1 MSSKKIEIS
10 EITFLWATSRPR
22 LASKVTPSPHPGQGA
37 YTGTLW
43 DPLAKIAPGQVAG
56 NSNLK
61 FGVRPRP
68 LIDKSRPSGTS
79 ACTPS
84 HIRSR
89 QMSRAVSLGFPW
101 GSNVPDFELGYYG
114 FRVGLLAENSPK
126 PWVRPIPPSHAS
138 PAPAQRQPRGAWCRF
153 SVTPRR
159 QDTKRRANCK
169 LILVVVKARSG
180 CS

>member
-1 MSSKKIEIS
+1 MRRGRRVARRTAPFWHRDPGVPELPHAGRCRDNDLR
-10 EITFLWATSRPR
+10 TRRPQH
-22 LASKVTPSPHPGQGA
+22 SIV
-37 YTGTLW
+37 
-43 DPLAKIAPGQVAG
+43 PLV
-56 NSNLK
+56 
-61 FGVRPRP
+61 
-68 LIDKSRPSGTS
+68 DKSRPSASGTS

-169 LILVVVKARSG
+169 PILVVVKARLG

>member
-1 MSSKKIEIS
+1 M
-10 EITFLWATSRPR
+10 
-22 LASKVTPSPHPGQGA
+22 TPSPHPGQGA

-101 GSNVPDFELGYYG
+101 GSNVPDFELDYYG
-114 FRVGLLAENSPK
+114 FRVGY
-126 PWVRPIPPSHAS
+126 
-138 PAPAQRQPRGAWCRF
+138 
-153 SVTPRR
+153 
-159 QDTKRRANCK
+159 
-169 LILVVVKARSG
+169 
-180 CS
+180 